1 MSFLLMYGTD
11 EVFYAALVTA
21 TASACTALGRGTC
34 RRCRAQTL
42 SALACCRRLEQSTC
56 LWTKP
61 WQVGPGQGPHQED
74 SGRAAENFC
83 VESAI
88 SFLTHALANLAG
100 KNQLLIKLKITSF
113 LPLMKMHFIFK
124 GFSIQSMHLQF
135 FSEMLLGCGWSVEF
149 TRINLNVWNVPTD
162 LLHSIGKK
170 VQAKYFSQ
178 YCQNWVYFDTG
189 MREGISGLAKA
200 VEVASLYWEKL
211 KSK

>member
-124 GFSIQSMHLQF
+124 GFSIQTEHALTVF
-135 FSEMLLGCGWSVEF
+135 L
-149 TRINLNVWNVPTD
+149 RN
-162 LLHSIGKK
+162 
-170 VQAKYFSQ
+170 A
-178 YCQNWVYFDTG
+178 
-189 MREGISGLAKA
+189 SGLWLVGRVHEDQPECLKCSHWPTA
-200 VEVASLYWEKL
+200 LYWQKGSGKIFQSVLPKL
-211 KSK
+211 SVLWHWYEGRH